1 MKGKPLALPWG
12 RTPRLDSGVRGSLVL
27 GFPSISHVTVSGQS
41 GTLVG
46 QGSAHNRD
54 CGHRS
59 PSASM
64 LRKRLICFALTQKSL
79 DTFCQTFHIP
89 NDVHPQ
95 LPSPNQIIH
104 EMPTGKIEIDLFAF
118 IPVAD
123 PIKVEVRERECAEG
137 EVRLLDS
144 TVGRVV
150 PLLPVSPARAESEW
164 EASVE
169 RLFDEGG
176 SENQGDSAA
185 GGGHDAEIESST
197 GVRIIDAENVTAERP
212 KRPRKKRQDA
222 SDTGVVGEQHAEC
235 GSWCH
240 GRGNFAYGYFFGV
253 CYTEALECTT
263 NVASIP
269 SVLAPKTST
278 KVVTPVHASM
288 FHDYDFT
295 GMWIVS
301 NDTLLDD
308 HDVSLEFIDH
318 LAPPVLFSQIR
329 EMDYHHLFTEFNVGS
344 TRQAYLNAEV
354 KMWTEYCLS
363 ERRRSESECEKRVKL
378 LKIREG
384 EIENLKAQLSLKE
397 AEAAKAIRLRAEA
410 SNFKAVSAFEAAERV
425 HVDELNILRQK
436 NLALEDE
443 RNSLNGKVT
452 KLQSLGFAKCREL
465 EDVDVTVT
473 SLKFQNDGL
482 VNQVHELETTCFGL
496 QVKFIVYENC
506 MEQLEKF
513 QDDQMKV
520 VNDKFDKLYIDFMDM
535 ALHLREKF
543 YPNLLCTIFGRRWLL
558 SHGMELVIVNCL
570 NSLEYLYALGAAI
583 SKAIEKGMQDRLSA
597 GITHGKEGKVLTV
610 VAAYNPSAEI
620 DYIFALQQLQNVSF
634 PLLSK
639 LKSNKD
645 ASVETVMDI
654 LHLEGPL
661 AEKLGLNELQPDVDQ
676 LMVPI
681 HYSSDKVVVGATA
694 LSLALDV
701 SSVRV
706 RKIRENITNYRSILH
721 YVFVPLAEPLSAAAL
736 TSMEGTSNIVSA
748 AANTTTALSTTF
760 AFASTD
766 PPITVEDYEIIGTN
780 GPKDAQG
787 NG

>member
-1 MKGKPLALPWG
+1 
-12 RTPRLDSGVRGSLVL
+12 
-27 GFPSISHVTVSGQS
+27 
-41 GTLVG
+41 
-46 QGSAHNRD
+46 
-54 CGHRS
+54 
-59 PSASM
+59 
-64 LRKRLICFALTQKSL
+64 
-79 DTFCQTFHIP
+79 
-89 NDVHPQ
+89 
-95 LPSPNQIIH
+95 
-104 EMPTGKIEIDLFAF
+104 IDLFAF

-123 PIKVEVRERECAEG
+123 PIKVKVRERECAEG

-176 SENQGDSAA
+176 SKNQGDSAA

-222 SDTGVVGEQHAEC
+222 SDTG
-235 GSWCH
+235 GSSH
-240 GRGNFAYGYFFGV
+240 PPKKLRGI
-253 CYTEALECTT
+253 TEFPARRLPASGPPTDSITGINLRTLSPTKRFVISSYSSHHSSTT

-288 FHDYDFT
+288 FHDSDFT

-329 EMDYHHLFTEFNVGS
+329 EMDYHQLFTEFNVGS

-354 KMWTEYCLS
+354 RMWTEYCLS

-410 SNFKAVSAFEAAERV
+410 SNFKAVEKSLWDETNALKERKAILEKERSALDVKVTDLEASTMEKEC
-425 HVDELNILRQK
+425 ELTDL
-436 NLALEDE
+436 
-443 RNSLNGKVT
+443 NSLLTFVKSQNEN
-452 KLQSLGFAKCREL
+452 L
-465 EDVDVTVT
+465 VD
-473 SLKFQNDGL
+473 
-482 VNQVHELETTCFGL
+482 QVHELETTCFGL

-513 QDDQMKV
+513 QDDRMKV

-583 SKAIEKGMQDRLSA
+583 SKAIEKGMQDGLSA

-706 RKIRENITNYRSILH
+706 RKIRENITNHRSILH